1 MRPSSRDD
9 AGDLKAESSEPP
21 SRLVD
26 IMNVLQRRT
35 RLEAIADNLQAR
47 TVFWLALYLCLNGVD
62 VLLTNRAYDLFEAAG
77 FAGKMVEANPMLQPL
92 AGSWMLV
99 VKGFLALVI
108 MVGASRFAKV
118 SMKVMLIWA
127 CLALLIICIW
137 NAKSVG
143 MI

>member
-1 MRPSSRDD
+1 
-9 AGDLKAESSEPP
+9 
-21 SRLVD
+21 
-26 IMNVLQRRT
+26 
-35 RLEAIADNLQAR
+35 
-47 TVFWLALYLCLNGVD
+47 
-62 VLLTNRAYDLFEAAG
+62 
-77 FAGKMVEANPMLQPL
+77 MVEANPMLQPL
-92 AGSWMLV
+92 AGSWLLV

-118 SMKVMLIWA
+118 SMQVMLIWA